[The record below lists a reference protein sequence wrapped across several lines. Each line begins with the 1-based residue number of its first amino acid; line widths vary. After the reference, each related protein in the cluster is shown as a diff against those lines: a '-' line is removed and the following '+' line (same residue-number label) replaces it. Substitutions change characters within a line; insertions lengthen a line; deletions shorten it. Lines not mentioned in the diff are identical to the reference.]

1 MRMSSLQLGL
11 IVAGIML
18 VVGVLIYNAWAE
30 RRIKRRIA
38 EAFARPGDT
47 LAQQAAGSRVEPSLR
62 PALRPSP
69 GDVDYNDAAQRAGDF
84 TETGADADSASTMR
98 ASMEPEDES
107 SWSAPVEI
115 IEHAPAGRDEVSS
128 APYAG
133 ASARAAT
140 ATEAATEAPSEA
152 PTETSA
158 NAMGLPASGPQP
170 DRDIEC
176 MVILQPAKP
185 LSAGA
190 LAAGLHARLGKRLR
204 WFGRT
209 APGSSWVLLHSAS
222 PGEFVELAA
231 CLLLA
236 DRNGAASHAQID
248 TFVRVMSDL
257 APMLPAALSVPD
269 VAGETDRAEALDRLC
284 ADVDVQ
290 IGLTVLKQEP
300 ASIPGTRLRGVAEAA
315 GFKLAPGG
323 RFEWPQE
330 DTGAVLYT
338 LQNLRN
344 EPFTADT
351 LRTSATN
358 GIVLLLDV
366 PRVADPVRAFD
377 QMKLAAKRIAH
388 TLDGDLVDDNRRS
401 LDDAA
406 LAAIRQQV
414 QVAADALKA
423 CRIDP
428 GSPRAHA
435 LFGT

>member
-1 MRMSSLQLGL
+1 MHMSPLQLGL
-11 IVAGIML
+11 IVAGVIL
-18 VVGVLIYNAWAE
+18 VVGVLIYNAWVE
-30 RRIKRRIA
+30 RRIRRGINQ
-38 EAFARPGDT
+38 AFRKSEGD
-47 LAQQAAGSRVEPSLR
+47 LSQQAPGNRMEPTMRPSLR
-62 PALRPSP
+62 AAADIDDHPVAAPIATGDSP
-69 GDVDYNDAAQRAGDF
+69 LLEAAADDAAMAPDDAAPQAEDSAWSPPMEIVATGPVEHAGF
-84 TETGADADSASTMR
+84 SSQPLADADA
-98 ASMEPEDES
+98 A
-107 SWSAPVEI
+107 
-115 IEHAPAGRDEVSS
+115 APAGMPAQ
-128 APYAG
+128 AP
-133 ASARAAT
+133 
-140 ATEAATEAPSEA
+140 
-152 PTETSA
+152 
-158 NAMGLPASGPQP
+158 GPQP

-176 MVILQPAKP
+176 IVILQPAKA
-185 LSAGA
+185 LTAGA

-209 APGSSWVLLHSAS
+209 APGSPWILLDSAT

-236 DRNGAASHAQID
+236 DRNGAASHAQVD
-248 TFVRVMSDL
+248 TFVRVMSEL

-269 VAGETDRAEALDRLC
+269 VAAETDRAEALDRLC

-290 IGLTVLKQEP
+290 IGLTIMKVEP

-338 LQNLRN
+338 LQNVRN
-344 EPFTADT
+344 EPFTVDT

-358 GIVLLLDV
+358 GVVLVLDV
-366 PRVADPVRAFD
+366 PRVADPLRAFD
-377 QMKLAAKRIAH
+377 HMKLAAKRIAH
-388 TLDGDLVDDNRRS
+388 TLDGVLVDDNRRP

-414 QVAADALKA
+414 GSAAEALKA

-428 GSPRAHA
+428 GSPRAYA
-435 LFGT
+435 LFGA